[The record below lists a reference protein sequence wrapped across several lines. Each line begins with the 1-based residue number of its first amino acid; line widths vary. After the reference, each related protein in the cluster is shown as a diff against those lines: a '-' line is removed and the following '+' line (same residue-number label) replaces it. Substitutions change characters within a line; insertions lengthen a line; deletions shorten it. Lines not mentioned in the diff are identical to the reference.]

1 MSKIKIELSESKLTL
16 LLFAANAGMVKM
28 THADRAVLYIIWAQ
42 LKEQARLQGM
52 NLDEALNA
60 LKALREANK

>member
-28 THADRAVLYIIWAQ
+28 THADKTVLHIIWSQ
-42 LKEQARLQGM
+42 LKIQAEAQGM
-52 NLDEALNA
+52 DLNEALNA